1 MVIKKPYRISARFK
15 EILEVLVRARREG
28 SNHLWK
34 SSRRR
39 LVPLTISKLSPEE
52 NLIEVSIEARP
63 DLKLQTGDT
72 VYLKLE
78 IRDSAFKTEV
88 VGIQGSQLVLHF
100 PEEIALT
107 ENRAEKRVY
116 FHPTD
121 QKQVLI
127 RKIKNVNSPVAQR
140 SVSAT
145 LADISQTGMALILS
159 PQQSNV
165 LQFRDR
171 ISLEMLGPY
180 RIHPPIQGEIVFKI
194 EHQTRGALGGLEFG
208 SKIGVHLER
217 KIPKATYE
225 AFCVRDSAFEVS
237 EPQLVRD
244 QAFRRDVRDKM
255 ESLTKQMRKRKGGST
270 LIQRFESGSKS
281 SPYLKKHVELLCEV
295 MCGLGTRLGWV
306 SSATLDK
313 LIYVA
318 YLHDA
323 RYFGLP
329 ALARIRDLREFQK
342 VMATLSPEEQRA
354 YLEGPAYAAELA
366 RQDSESHPDAAKI
379 LLQQKELP
387 DGTGFPG
394 KLTGTQLQPLSCL
407 FLVSHAFVDYVYDHP
422 DWSLQDFVKTQRKV
436 FKGTYFQKIFQ
447 AMLD

>member
-1 MVIKKPYRISARFK
+1 MVKKSPYRVSARFK

-28 SNHLWK
+28 ANHLWK

-39 LVPLTISKLSPEE
+39 LVPLTITHINLND
-52 NLIEVSIEARP
+52 NLIQVEIESRS
-63 DLKLQTGDT
+63 DLRLQVGDT

-88 VGIQGSQLVLHF
+88 LKVEGSELVLHF
-100 PEEIALT
+100 PDEIALS
-107 ENRAEKRVY
+107 ENRAEKRIY

-121 QKQVLI
+121 QKQVLV

-140 SVSAT
+140 SISAT

-165 LQFRDR
+165 IQLQDR
-171 ISLEMLGPY
+171 VSLEMLGPY
-180 RIHPPIQGEIVFKI
+180 RIHPPVQGEVVFKI
-194 EHQTRGALGGLEFG
+194 EHQSRGALGGLEIG
-208 SKIGVHLER
+208 SKVGVHLER
-217 KIPKATYE
+217 KIPKATYD
-225 AFCVRDSAFEVS
+225 AFCVRDSAFDVS

-244 QAFRRDVRDKM
+244 QAFRRDVSEKM
-255 ESLTKQMRKRKGGST
+255 DALVKRMRKRKGGAT
-270 LIQRFESGSKS
+270 LIQRFEKGSKN
-281 SPYLKKHVELLCEV
+281 SPYLKRHVELLCEV

-313 LIYVA
+313 LIYIA

-323 RYFGLP
+323 RYFALP

-342 VMATLSPEEQRA
+342 VFATLSLEEQRA

-387 DGTGFPG
+387 DGSGFPG
-394 KLTGTQLQPLSCL
+394 KLTGSQLLPLSCL

-422 DWSLQDFVKTQRKV
+422 DWSVQDFVKTHRKIY
-436 FKGTYFQKIFQ
+436 KGTYFQKIFQ
-447 AMLD
+447 AMI

>member
-1 MVIKKPYRISARFK
+1 MGTRKSYRISARFK
-15 EILEVLVRARREG
+15 EILDVLIRARREG

-34 SSRRR
+34 SSRRK
-39 LVPLTISKLSPEE
+39 LVPLSIVKLDPEA
-52 NLIEVSIEARP
+52 NLIQVVIDSKP
-63 DLKLQTGDT
+63 DLKLQKGDT

-78 IRDSAFKTEV
+78 IRDSAFKTEIA
-88 VGIQGSQLVLHF
+88 GLQDNHLVLHF

-127 RKIKNVNSPVAQR
+127 RKVRPGALMVPQR
-140 SVSAT
+140 TLSVT
-145 LADISQTGMALILS
+145 LADISQTGLSLILS
-159 PQQSNV
+159 PQQSTAIQ
-165 LQFRDR
+165 LRDR

-194 EHQTRGALGGLEFG
+194 EHQSRGTLGGLEFG
-208 SKIGVHLER
+208 SKVGIHLER
-217 KIPKATYE
+217 RIAKATFD
-225 AFCVRDSAFEVS
+225 AFCVRDPAFDIS
-237 EPQLVRD
+237 EIQLVRD
-244 QAFRRDVRDKM
+244 QAFRRDVREKM
-255 ESLTKQMRKRKGGST
+255 GAFTKQMQRRKAGAS
-270 LIQRFESGSKS
+270 LIERFERGSKS

-306 SSATLDK
+306 SNATIDK

-329 ALARIRDLREFQK
+329 ALARIRDLGEFQR
-342 VMATLSPEEQRA
+342 VRGALSPEEQRA

-366 RQDSESHPDAAKI
+366 RQDSESHPDASKI
-379 LLQQKELP
+379 LLQQKEMP
-387 DGTGFPG
+387 DGSGFPG
-394 KLTGTQLQPLSCL
+394 KLTGHQILPLSCL
-407 FLVSHAFVDYVYDHP
+407 FIVSHAFVDYVYDHP
-422 DWSLQDFVKTQRKV
+422 DWSLQDFVRTHRKIY
-436 FKGTYFQKIFQ
+436 KGTYFQKIFQ
-447 AMLD
+447 TMLE